1 MEVSDRGTA
10 KMRLAPGGNVKPQ
23 TGPVTEEDAVE
34 VPRAVEGVAT
44 SAMRAAGAIADVGAA
59 ARRAAGGRG
68 SNDGTTPKTPI
79 WVIACLALLGG
90 GGSHIGLR
98 SLLGPDPEVT
108 ALTARMDAIDKARAE
123 ADARID
129 ATESAI
135 ADAEVTRV
143 TEVRY
148 LIDLSVKGFGQLGVE
163 RGDLPDVPVELA
175 ERYRATEVEVTRRKL
190 FEPEAK
196 PPAPAPAEPSRM
208 PEQ

>member
-1 MEVSDRGTA
+1 MEVTDRGTA

-23 TGPVTEEDAVE
+23 TGPVTEEDVPVAVD
-34 VPRAVEGVAT
+34 GVAT
-44 SAMRAAGAIADVGAA
+44 SAMRAAGALVDVGAA
-59 ARRAAGGRG
+59 ARRAAGVRG
-68 SNDGTTPKTPI
+68 GDGSSPKTPL
-79 WVIACLALLGG
+79 WLIAALALLGG